1 MKNYF
6 KESEFIR
13 EGEIV
18 FDKMDTEFLNKLNKA
33 RGYSNVPFTLSES
46 WSSPEADKRDGTK
59 RKDTSSHYK
68 GIAVDIKAL
77 TSRDKFEIATA
88 LLKAGFT
95 RIGIGKNFIHV
106 DNDMSKVQYV
116 IWTY

>member
-18 FDKMDTEFLNKLNKA
+18 YSNMNKQFLNKLNLA
-33 RGYSNVPFTLSES
+33 RSYSNVKFVLSES
-46 WSSPEADKRDGTK
+46 WSSPESDKRDGTK
-59 RKDTSSHYK
+59 RRSTSSHYK
-68 GIAVDIKAL
+68 GIAVDIEAL
-77 TSRDKFEIATA
+77 SSREKFEIVTA
-88 LLKAGFT
+88 LFKAGFT
-95 RIGIGKNFIHV
+95 RIGVGSNFIHA
-106 DNDMSKVQYV
+106 DDDMSKVQYV